1 MILRLRREMRAEGG
15 ALVSTRPEWSSTIFR
30 LHAVRNGGEVCRPEE
45 RNHRPQVRRLHGPR
59 LRRSLQILPI
69 GRGFHTIELRAR
81 CLELWI
87 GFEGCLELFDGFV
100 LFFLLL

>member
-30 LHAVRNGGEVCRPEE
+30 LHAVRNGGEVYRPEE